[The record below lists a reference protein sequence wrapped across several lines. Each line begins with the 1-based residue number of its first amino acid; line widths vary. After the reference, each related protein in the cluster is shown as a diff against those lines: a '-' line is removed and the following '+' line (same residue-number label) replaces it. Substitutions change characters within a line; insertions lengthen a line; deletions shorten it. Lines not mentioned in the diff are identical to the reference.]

1 MWAREWPNRQGW
13 DVGTNA
19 EVVKLED
26 GLGVRIITKDG
37 QIKVLF
43 VPDPNVDPVSA
54 VRRCWKYGK
63 FEEEET
69 A

>member
-1 MWAREWPNRQGW
+1 MWARPWPNGIGW

-26 GLGVRIITKDG
+26 GLQVRILTSGG
-37 QIKVLF
+37 QIKALF
-43 VPDPNVDPVSA
+43 IPDPNIDPVRA

-63 FEEEET
+63 FEEET

>member
-1 MWAREWPNRQGW
+1 
-13 DVGTNA
+13 
-19 EVVKLED
+19 VKLED

-37 QIKVLF
+37 KIKSLF
-43 VPDPNVDPVSA
+43 IPDLALDPVSA
-54 VRRCWKYGK
+54 VRRCWKYGN